1 MKNIPFNIEA
11 EQSILG
17 CMLLDNEMIPKVADE
32 LIVGDFYDAKNQIIF
47 TSMKNL
53 YNNKIVIDFATLNS
67 ELQSRN
73 VYDAAGGIEYLN
85 VILSSVF
92 TTAHI
97 DSYVI
102 VLKDASLKR
111 NVIAAATSIV
121 EAGYNGA
128 QTSTEYV
135 DYAERLIFDLS
146 KRRKADAFTPISQVV
161 ENVNELTLLNRT
173 RVESMTGISTG
184 FDNLDELTLGLQKDN
199 LIILAARPAMGK
211 SAFAM
216 NIAINAAKRNKYP
229 GDIALPV
236 AIFSLEMS
244 QEQILQRICA
254 TESGVHIG
262 KILSGKM
269 STKEMMFFEQTSSEL
284 KKLNVYFSDTPGVT
298 IADIRARCRKQ
309 KQENGLGL
317 VIIDYLQ
324 LISGSNSKASR
335 QEEVSDISRSL
346 KLMARELEVPVIA
359 LSQLSRKV
367 EDRPDKKPMMSDL
380 RESGSIEQ
388 DADLIFFLYRASYY
402 NIPNSNPGETEL
414 IVGKNRA
421 GASGHSLKYS
431 FIGEQLQF
439 VAIEDNDGGQHG
451 D

>member
-17 CMLLDNEMIPKVADE
+17 CMLLDNQMIPKVSDE
-32 LIVGDFYDAKNQIIF
+32 IIVHDFYDVRNQIIF
-47 TSMKNL
+47 SSMKNL
-53 YNNKIVIDFATLNS
+53 FNGSIIVDYTTLTS
-67 ELQSRN
+67 ELQARN
-73 VYDAAGGIEYLN
+73 ALVASGGMEYLKN
-85 VILSSVF
+85 ILSCVF
-92 TTAHI
+92 TTANI
-97 DSYVI
+97 DSYI
-102 VLKDASLKR
+102 TILKDASLKR
-111 NVIAAATSIV
+111 SIIQAATAIV
-121 EAGYNGA
+121 ESGYDGSMNA
-128 QTSTEYV
+128 TDYI
-135 DYAERLIFDLS
+135 DYAEDKIFNLA
-146 KRRKADAFTPISQVV
+146 KRRKAEDFTPISHVV
-161 ENVNELTLLNRT
+161 DKVNELTLLNRT
-173 RVESMTGISTG
+173 RTTAMTGLQTG
-184 FDNLDELTLGLQKDN
+184 FDNLDRLTLGLQNNN

-216 NIAINAAKRNKYP
+216 NVAINVAKLNMSNNNP
-229 GDIALPV
+229 LSV

-254 TESGVHIG
+254 TSSGVHIS

-269 STKEMMFFEQTSSEL
+269 SSQEMMFFEQTNNEL
-284 KKLNVYFSDTPGVT
+284 KKLNVYFSDAPGVT

-324 LISGSNSKASR
+324 LISGSNSKLSR

-367 EDRPDKKPMMSDL
+367 EERPDKRPMMSDL

-431 FIGEQLQF
+431 FVGEYLQF
-439 VAIEDNDGGQHG
+439 IAIEDNDGGHSG

>member
-32 LIVGDFYDAKNQIIF
+32 IVVGDFYDNKNQILF

-53 YNNKIVIDFATLNS
+53 YNNRITVDFATLNS

-73 VYDAAGGIEYLN
+73 TVNQAGGLEYLKT
-85 VILSSVF
+85 ILSCVF
-92 TTAHI
+92 TTANI
-97 DSYVI
+97 DSYI
-102 VLKDASLKR
+102 SVLKDAALKR
-111 NVIAAATSIV
+111 NIIAAATSIV
-121 EAGYNGA
+121 EAGYEGKYN
-128 QTSTEYV
+128 SSEFI
-135 DYAERLIFDLS
+135 DYAERVIFDVAR
-146 KRRKADAFTPISQVV
+146 KRRAEAFTPISQVV
-161 ENVNELTLLNRT
+161 DNVTEITLLNRT
-173 RVESMTGISTG
+173 RVDAMTGLDTG
-184 FDNLDELTLGLQKDN
+184 FDNLNDLTLGLQNNN

-216 NIAINAAKRNKYP
+216 NVAMNAAKLNRDKEGNS
-229 GDIALPV
+229 LPV

-244 QEQILQRICA
+244 QEQILQRIIS
-254 TESGVHIG
+254 TESGVHVG
-262 KILSGKM
+262 KVLSGKM
-269 STKEMMFFEQTSSEL
+269 STQEMTFFEQTNNEL
-284 KKLNVYFSDTPGVT
+284 KKFNVYFSDTPGVT
-298 IADIRARCRKQ
+298 ISDIRARCRKQ
-309 KQENGLGL
+309 QQESGLGL

-346 KLMARELEVPVIA
+346 KLMARELQVPVIA

-367 EDRPDKKPMMSDL
+367 EERPDKKPMMSDL

-402 NIPNSNPGETEL
+402 NLPNSNPGETEL
-414 IVGKNRA
+414 IIGKNRA

-431 FIGEQLQF
+431 FVGENLQF
-439 VAIEDNDGGQHG
+439 VEIEDNGGNYG